1 MVSIIIPCYNG
12 EKYVDRCLDCIINQ
26 TYKNLQIIIVN
37 DGSTDNSEMNIL
49 KRKKEIIDLGMEFN
63 YIKKE
68 NGGLGSAINTGLK
81 YVKRKYITLLDIDD
95 YIMPES
101 IELKVKFLEAHDDY
115 SIVRTN
121 GYYVNEDDIY
131 NTSNLFVTSK
141 IEKEEIYI
149 FNSLLEG
156 NTNNWAGSYMVR
168 SNELFNFY
176 PDRNIYE
183 SKSGQN
189 LQILMPLSY
198 NGKAGFID
206 KPLMKYIRQDTSL
219 SQINRGIE
227 SEIQKMLGYKDIREY
242 MINLIVS
249 GDEYESYLIKINE
262 MYYRYFMYLGEQY
275 NDIRIMKKYFNELKR
290 IGCLNIHDKI
300 SYYNIN
306 NKFASYFYRIVNKCK
321 LNIIMK

>member
-1 MVSIIIPCYNG
+1 MVSVIIPCYNG
-12 EKYVDRCLDCIINQ
+12 EKYIDRCIDSIINQ

-49 KRKKEIIDLGMEFN
+49 KRKDDITSLGIEFD

-68 NGGLGSAINTGLK
+68 NGGVGSAVNTALK

-121 GYYVNEDDIY
+121 GYYVNEYDIY

-141 IEKEEIYI
+141 SEKEEVYI

-219 SQINRGIE
+219 SQVNKGIE
-227 SEIQKMLGYKDIREY
+227 SEIQKI
-242 MINLIVS
+242 
-249 GDEYESYLIKINE
+249 YEL
-262 MYYRYFMYLGEQY
+262 FL
-275 NDIRIMKKYFNELKR
+275 
-290 IGCLNIHDKI
+290 
-300 SYYNIN
+300 
-306 NKFASYFYRIVNKCK
+306 
-321 LNIIMK
+321 